1 MHYVI
6 WMNLFKKE
14 TKIRG
19 LLIAKSNNA
28 SSNLYLSGHII
39 AKWLKYSLY
48 DNFMKNSWIYCMFLC
63 TTLIWG
69 TNTATLWLCKY
80 VFSFSNCFN
89 NTLQDKKVPTT
100 IMKELPPTEWA
111 LFGDSVG
118 CSCAP
123 QCLIKFQLE
132 LIIFDWT

>member
-6 WMNLFKKE
+6 WMNLCKKE

-63 TTLIWG
+63 TTLIRG
-69 TNTATLWLCKY
+69 TNTATFWLCKY
-80 VFSFSNCFN
+80 VFSVSKCFN

-100 IMKELPPTEWA
+100 CDFSYNERVASNRMSTIWWFSWLQ
-111 LFGDSVG
+111 L
-118 CSCAP
+118 CAAV
-123 QCLIKFQLE
+123 
-132 LIIFDWT
+132 FD